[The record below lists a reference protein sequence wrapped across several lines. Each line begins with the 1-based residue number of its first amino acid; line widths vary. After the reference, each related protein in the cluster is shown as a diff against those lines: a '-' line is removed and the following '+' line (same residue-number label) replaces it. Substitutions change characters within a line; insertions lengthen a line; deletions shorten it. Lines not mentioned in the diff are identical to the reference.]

1 MVSNP
6 STKVKT
12 EAIDEVILRL
22 LGLKPGVEI
31 DYQTYFEIL
40 KKKLAI
46 ARLAGKE
53 LPREEDELLRE
64 ELKRVRRVKD
74 KGIRIKIKEAKTK
87 VASVGVGPG
96 VSSGGVGPKSGA
108 IVKAKTTKITSQNI
122 VSVNV
127 KDVTEK
133 KEERVSRF
141 DGIKKTLDSI
151 LEILSSK
158 LKFDKKQ
165 SETDRKE
172 KETQRRTKREE
183 GLEGFKKGISAV
195 SGAAKKMLAPF
206 QSIID
211 RIWRFIFFTLLGRA
225 FTQLMEW
232 LGDPKNKKKIES
244 LGRFLKDWWPALAFA
259 AGLFLTP
266 FGKFIRTTITLLR
279 GFIPQIL
286 KIIPRLT
293 AFAAANPGTIPIVA
307 ATIGGVAKIKE
318 SERMKPLTQESQKE
332 IDKTL
337 KSKDAPWY
345 QKLGSFFAGQSLN
358 APGGP
363 VNPIG
368 LPSPGAGFAS
378 GGVIPRFTMGGMNPK
393 VFDTGYE
400 GIDGSTGQRV
410 SGFGPDTQQ
419 IIAQPGEI
427 VINKPTVDAVGA
439 DHFLG
444 LNRMYGGPGA
454 NKPKMGRIQTAT
466 AGGMVL
472 QKFQSGG
479 MVGMSY
485 PSGTPQF
492 GEMPLIRAA
501 LSAGIKGREL
511 AALLAQTSHET
522 GGFKWDR
529 ELGRGKGMGYS
540 GGDAY
545 HGRGYI
551 QLTHDYNY
559 KKFGDKVG
567 VDLLS
572 NPDLLLSKPDL
583 AAKATI
589 DYWKTRVRP
598 NVTDWNDAFQVS
610 RAVNNPSATKP
621 SQINHYDDRVKR
633 QQYYTP
639 IINTLINKYSPKPKT
654 DPKVNKQ
661 KLIDKRPWWDKFGWF
676 GGASRMIQKKQGGG
690 EVEAL
695 ERTYKQGQKS
705 GMSSEVLQTI
715 GDEAFLLKHFG
726 PGGVWRHFKGSGVTD
741 YRGNIIPKKE
751 GGGAFSRKITESTGL
766 DIPGATAD
774 RQLVALALQ
783 PGESQ
788 YIIPK
793 DSVLNGAIPLFDKVV
808 AMTDP
813 DSNPAKLG
821 ERSKGIPN
829 ITPLPRGGAGMG
841 GMITLPPITQSA
853 SGVGNVGNSSG
864 AGSRAPVFST
874 VSASGM
880 RQQQEN
886 ASMYGIVG

>member
-6 STKVKT
+6 STKAKT
-12 EAIDEVILRL
+12 ETIDEVILRL
-22 LGLKPGVEI
+22 LGLKPGAEI

-74 KGIRIKIKEAKTK
+74 KGTRIKIKEAKTK
-87 VASVGVGPG
+87 VSATGVGPSASPG
-96 VSSGGVGPKSGA
+96 SVGPKTGA
-108 IVKAKTTKITSQNI
+108 IVKAKTAKIVPQSI
-122 VSVNV
+122 IPVNV

-141 DGIKKTLDSI
+141 DQIKKTLDSI
-151 LEILSSK
+151 LGILSSK
-158 LKFDKKQ
+158 FKFDKKQ

-183 GLEGFKKGISAV
+183 GLEGFRKGISAV

-225 FTQLMEW
+225 FTQLMQW
-232 LGDPKNKKKIES
+232 LGDPKNKKKIEV
-244 LGRFLKDWWPALAFA
+244 LGRFLKDWWPTLLGA
-259 AGLFLTP
+259 AILFFTP
-266 FGKFIRTTITLLR
+266 FGSFVRKTLSIV
-279 GFIPQIL
+279 GFFTGRL
-286 KIIPRLT
+286 VKLIPRIASAVKGL
-293 AFAAANPGTIPIVA
+293 ALNPWFAVPAAAVGLAAAANEVTGQRKAAPVQAENKARAQTGKGLGVQGVGGVGDMGPTTPFGLLQGATNGGPILKF
-307 ATIGGVAKIKE
+307 IGGGITPE
-318 SERMKPLTQESQKE
+318 
-332 IDKTL
+332 
-337 KSKDAPWY
+337 
-345 QKLGSFFAGQSLN
+345 
-358 APGGP
+358 
-363 VNPIG
+363 
-368 LPSPGAGFAS
+368 
-378 GGVIPRFTMGGMNPK
+378 
-393 VFDTGYE
+393 TGYN
-400 GIDGSTGQRV
+400 GIDGGTGQKV
-410 SGFGPDTQQ
+410 SGFGPDTQM
-419 IIAQPGEI
+419 IVAQPGEI
-427 VINKPTVDAVGA
+427 VMNKKTVDAVGA
-439 DHFLG
+439 ETFLG
-444 LNRMYGGPGA
+444 LNRQYGGPGA
-454 NKPKMGRIQTAT
+454 NKPKMGKIQTASV
-466 AGGMVL
+466 GGMVL

-479 MVGMSY
+479 MVGGGGGNY

-492 GEMPLIRAA
+492 GEMPLIREA

-522 GGFKWDR
+522 GGFKWNR
-529 ELGRGKGMGYS
+529 ELGRGKGMEYS

-633 QQYYTP
+633 QQYYAP
-639 IINTLINKYSPKPKT
+639 IINTLVKKYSPKPKT
-654 DPKVNKQ
+654 DPKVNQQ
-661 KLIDKRPWWDKFGWF
+661 KLIDKRPWYDKFGWF
-676 GGASRMIQKKQGGG
+676 GGASRMMQKKQGGG

-695 ERTYKQGQKS
+695 EKTYKQGQMS
-705 GMSSEVLQTI
+705 GANPEALRAI

-726 PGGVWRHFKGSGVTD
+726 SGGVWRNFKGSGATD
-741 YRGNIIPKKE
+741 YRGNMIPKKQ
-751 GGGAFSRKITESTGL
+751 GGGAVRRKITESTGI

-774 RQLVALALQ
+774 RQLVALE
-783 PGESQ
+783 PGEHH

-793 DSVLNGAIPLFDKVV
+793 GAVQSGAITLIDKIV

-821 ERSKGIPN
+821 YRSKNVPN
-829 ITPLPRGGAGMG
+829 ITPLSRGGAAGMG
-841 GMITLPPITQSA
+841 GMITLPPITQST
-853 SGVGNVGNSSG
+853 SGVGNPGNSSG
-864 AGSRAPVFST
+864 AGSRAPVFSA